1 MMRDKLEIGKD
12 AIVAS
17 VDSDDAALYQHILD
31 MGLTPGTEVTMM
43 QHAPMGDPVEI
54 RLRDYELT
62 LRLADAARIELV
74 DVHDAHNAPR
84 ENPAPTASEHPAI
97 GECVCRPRASRQCA
111 PADEPLR
118 FALAGNQ
125 NCGKTTLFNQLTG
138 SNQHVGNFPGVT
150 GDRKDGRLI
159 PSLAPFYKFMP
170 YIMPTKNDA
179 CNQFEDCIE
188 ITNTDRWLRQKRLE
202 GYKGLGYL
210 HLFIAAYIRMVSM
223 RPGINRFVAGRRIY
237 ARNNIEVV
245 LTVRRSMSTTSH
257 ETTIKAVFAP
267 TDTIFDVYRKMNE
280 KIDEI
285 KYGDQDTNT
294 EQVAVALLKRPRF
307 LLRFAI
313 GCLRVMDYF
322 GVIPQKLLD
331 ASPFHG
337 SMIITDMG
345 SLGIPPIYHH
355 LYNFGNL
362 PMFIAF
368 GAKRKAVELDREGKP
383 VERKYIDFMAVMDER
398 VCDGYYYASSF
409 KYMKMFMH
417 NPALLEVPPEKVV
430 EDLF

>member
-1 MMRDKLEIGKD
+1 MESKR
-12 AIVAS
+12 
-17 VDSDDAALYQHILD
+17 
-31 MGLTPGTEVTMM
+31 
-43 QHAPMGDPVEI
+43 
-54 RLRDYELT
+54 RL
-62 LRLADAARIELV
+62 
-74 DVHDAHNAPR
+74 
-84 ENPAPTASEHPAI
+84 
-97 GECVCRPRASRQCA
+97 
-111 PADEPLR
+111 
-118 FALAGNQ
+118 
-125 NCGKTTLFNQLTG
+125 
-138 SNQHVGNFPGVT
+138 

-159 PSLAPFYKFMP
+159 HSLAPFYKFMP

-179 CNQFEDCIE
+179 YNQFEDCIE
-188 ITNTDRWLRQKRLE
+188 ITDTDRWLRQKRLE

-210 HLFIAAYIRMVSM
+210 HLFIAAYVRMVSM

-245 LTVRRSMSTTSH
+245 LTVRRTMSTTSN

-285 KYGDQDTNT
+285 KYGGEDNNT
-294 EQVAVALLKRPRF
+294 EQVAGALLKLPRF

-322 GVIPQKLLD
+322 GIIPQKLLD

-355 LYNFGNL
+355 LYNFGTL

-368 GAKRKAVELDREGKP
+368 GAKRKAVELDREGKA

-417 NPALLEVPPEKVV
+417 NPSLLEVPPENVV

>member
-1 MMRDKLEIGKD
+1 MESKR
-12 AIVAS
+12 
-17 VDSDDAALYQHILD
+17 
-31 MGLTPGTEVTMM
+31 
-43 QHAPMGDPVEI
+43 
-54 RLRDYELT
+54 RL
-62 LRLADAARIELV
+62 
-74 DVHDAHNAPR
+74 
-84 ENPAPTASEHPAI
+84 
-97 GECVCRPRASRQCA
+97 
-111 PADEPLR
+111 
-118 FALAGNQ
+118 
-125 NCGKTTLFNQLTG
+125 
-138 SNQHVGNFPGVT
+138 

-159 PSLAPFYKFMP
+159 HSLAPFYKFMP

-188 ITNTDRWLRQKRLE
+188 ITDTDRWLRQKRLE

-210 HLFIAAYIRMVSM
+210 HLFIAAYVRMVSM

-245 LTVRRSMSTTSH
+245 LTVRRTMSTTSN

-285 KYGDQDTNT
+285 KYGGEDNNT
-294 EQVAVALLKRPRF
+294 EQVAGALLKLPRF

-322 GVIPQKLLD
+322 GIIPQKLLD

-345 SLGIPPIYHH
+345 SLGIPPIVHH
-355 LYNFGNL
+355 LYDFGNM
-362 PMFIAF
+362 PVFVAF
-368 GAKRKAVELDREGKP
+368 GCKYHKNEVLDDGTVVR
-383 VERKYIDFMAVMDER
+383 RKYIDYTVNTDER
-398 VCDGYYYASSF
+398 ICDGFYYATTLKHLKPLLSHPEQLD
-409 KYMKMFMH
+409 K
-417 NPALLEVPPEKVV
+417 PAPVV
-430 EDLF
+430 NHDVD

>member
-1 MMRDKLEIGKD
+1 MSTYKR
-12 AIVAS
+12 
-17 VDSDDAALYQHILD
+17 
-31 MGLTPGTEVTMM
+31 
-43 QHAPMGDPVEI
+43 
-54 RLRDYELT
+54 
-62 LRLADAARIELV
+62 
-74 DVHDAHNAPR
+74 
-84 ENPAPTASEHPAI
+84 
-97 GECVCRPRASRQCA
+97 
-111 PADEPLR
+111 R
-118 FALAGNQ
+118 F
-125 NCGKTTLFNQLTG
+125 
-138 SNQHVGNFPGVT
+138 
-150 GDRKDGRLI
+150 GDRKEGRLLR
-159 PSLAPFYKFMP
+159 SLPAFSKFIP
-170 YIMPTKNDA
+170 YIMPTRNDA
-179 CNQFEDCIE
+179 SNQYEESFEVSDV
-188 ITNTDRWLRQKRLE
+188 DRRLRQLRVQ
-202 GYKGLGYL
+202 GYKGIGIL
-210 HLFIAAYIRMVSM
+210 HFIIAAYIRGVSM
-223 RPGINRFVAGRRIY
+223 LPGINRFVVGRRIY
-237 ARNNIEVV
+237 ARDDISVV
-245 LTVRRSMSTTSH
+245 MTVKRSLSVDAT
-257 ETTIKAVFAP
+257 ETTIKVHFEP

-285 KYGDQDTNT
+285 KYGGEDNNT
-294 EQVAVALLKRPRF
+294 EQVAGALLKLPRF

-322 GVIPQKLLD
+322 GIIPQKLLD

-355 LYNFGNL
+355 LYNFGTL

-417 NPALLEVPPEKVV
+417 NPSLLEVPPENVV